1 MRLINP
7 NNLPENIWLWLSFF
21 ISAGALVYFI
31 HALDYLGLIAAILI
45 ATFLFVSFKKMGKN
59 KQEKIEKE
67 SKSTRAFW
75 LWAGAGALT
84 SIATIVLA
92 YQVRTDRAIISP
104 WTETSPLIFLSLSLS
119 SLALIAALSQ
129 TAKNIHRQLLLSL
142 YYLSLFSLAAIIYH
156 LGYGFDPF
164 IHQAAMTE
172 ISQHGYI
179 LPKTPYYIGQ
189 YSLIIALHKF
199 TGINLNLINQWFLP
213 IFSALALPYLLS
225 YLTKDGADN
234 KNKTWQASLLLL
246 IIGFSPL
253 IISTPQNFS
262 YLLLLATVIFIYKNA
277 SKVLIIST
285 AVASFAVHPLAGI
298 PALFLAA
305 MGLIPK
311 LPLKTTLQKILQRPL
326 IIFGGALLMFCLSL
340 WAVAGFGPLNL
351 RSFNLSLLNPVFA
364 NSENYSL
371 NLIYFFFNN
380 YFWLILGA
388 ALLIFFQRKKIWNEN
403 KKSEKT
409 AAQIFSLSALAA
421 ISAYLIS
428 RGFSFSG
435 LIAYEQDDYAARLPI
450 IALIILAPLYWE
462 LLLLLIENSAHYQRL
477 TRIIIALGAAALLTI
492 AAYGSYPRFDHYH
505 NSRGYSSSASDILAV
520 RRAEE
525 LAQEENYIV
534 LANQQVSAAAL
545 REIGFRRYLPSP
557 SGEIYF
563 YPIPTGGPLY
573 QYFLEMVYKQAN
585 KNTMERAMDFAGVQ
599 RSYLI
604 INKYWWASDKIIA
617 EAKMSADYWEKIGQG
632 EDYLFEYRK

>member
-1 MRLINP
+1 MRIINP
-7 NNLPENIWLWLSFF
+7 HNLSQNIWLWLSFF

-31 HALDYLGLIAAILI
+31 HALDYLGLVAAILI
-45 ATFLFVSFKKMGKN
+45 ATFLFVTLKKTGKN
-59 KQEKIEKE
+59 KQEKIERE
-67 SKSTRAFW
+67 SKSTKAFW
-75 LWAGAGALT
+75 LWAVLGIFASVT
-84 SIATIVLA
+84 TMILA
-92 YQVRTDRAIISP
+92 YQARTDSAIISP
-104 WTETSPLIFLSLSLS
+104 WTKTSPLIFLSLGLS
-119 SLALIAALSQ
+119 SLALIAALNQ

-142 YYLSLFSLAAIIYH
+142 YYLSLFSLAAIIYR

-179 LPKTPYYIGQ
+179 LPKTPYYLGQ
-189 YSLIIALHKF
+189 YSLIVALHKF
-199 TGINLNLINQWFLP
+199 TGINLGLINQWFLP

-225 YLTKDGADN
+225 YLAKEKPDN
-234 KNKTWQASLLLL
+234 QSKTWQASLLLL

-277 SKVLIIST
+277 PKVLIIST
-285 AVASFAVHPLAGI
+285 AIASFAVHPLAGI
-298 PALFLAA
+298 PALFLTALF
-305 MGLIPK
+305 LIPK
-311 LPLKTTLQKILQRPL
+311 LPLKTKLLKTLQKPL
-326 IIFGGALLMFCLSL
+326 ITFGGALLMFCLSL
-340 WAVAGFGPLNL
+340 WAVAGFSPLNL
-351 RSFNLSLLNPVFA
+351 QSFNLSLLNPVFA

-371 NLIYFFFNN
+371 NLSYFFYNN

-388 ALLIFFQRKKIWNEN
+388 ALLIFFQRKKIWNED
-403 KKSEKT
+403 KKLEKT

-428 RGFSFSG
+428 RGFNFSG

-450 IALIILAPLYWE
+450 IALIILIPLYWE
-462 LLLLLIENSAHYQRL
+462 LLLLLIKNAAYCQRP
-477 TRIIIALGAAALLTI
+477 TRIIMTLGTAALLTI
-492 AAYGSYPRFDHYH
+492 ATYGSYPRFDHYH

-520 RRAEE
+520 NRAEE
-525 LAQEENYIV
+525 RAQGENYIV

-545 REIGFRRYLPSP
+545 REIGFRRYLSSP

>member
-1 MRLINP
+1 MKQIKLNNP
-7 NNLPENIWLWLSFF
+7 PENIWLWLSFF

-31 HALDYLGLIAAILI
+31 YALDYIGLIAAILI
-45 ATFLFVSFKKMGKN
+45 ATFLFIAFKETDKN
-59 KQEKIEKE
+59 KQEKIEKQN
-67 SKSTRAFW
+67 KSTKQFW
-75 LWAGAGALT
+75 LWAGVGALA
-84 SIATIVLA
+84 SISTIALA
-92 YQVRTDRAIISP
+92 YQARTDSAIISP
-104 WTETSPLIFLSLSLS
+104 WTETSSLIFLSLGLS
-119 SLALIAALSQ
+119 SLALIAALNQ

-142 YYLSLFSLAAIIYH
+142 YYLSLFSLAAIIYR

-164 IHQAAMTE
+164 IHQAAMAE

-179 LPKTPYYIGQ
+179 LPKTPYYLGQ

-199 TGINLNLINQWFLP
+199 SGISLGLINQWFLP

-225 YLTKDGADN
+225 YLTKGNLNN
-234 KNKTWQASLLLL
+234 KNRAWLASLLLL

-277 SKVLIIST
+277 RKVLIIST
-285 AVASFAVHPLAGI
+285 AVASFSVHPLAGI
-298 PALFLAA
+298 PALFLAVLT
-305 MGLIPK
+305 LIPS
-311 LPLKTTLQKILQRPL
+311 LTLKKDLRIILQRPL

-340 WAVAGFGPLNL
+340 WAVAGFSSLNL
-351 RSFNLSLLNPVFA
+351 QGFNLSLLNPIFA
-364 NSENYSL
+364 NRENYAL
-371 NLIYFFFNN
+371 NLSYFFFNN
-380 YFWLILGA
+380 YFWLILGG
-388 ALLIFFQRKKIWNEN
+388 ALLIFYQRKKIWDEN

-428 RGFSFSG
+428 RGFNFSG

-450 IALIILAPLYWE
+450 IALIMLIPLYWE
-462 LLLLLIENSAHYQRL
+462 LLLYAIKNAYAYQRP
-477 TRIIIALGAAALLTI
+477 TRVIMTLGAAALVTI
-492 AAYGSYPRFDHYH
+492 AVYGSYPRFDHYH

-520 RRAEE
+520 NRAEE
-525 LAQEENYIV
+525 RAQGEGYIV

-545 REIGFRRYLPSP
+545 REIGFRRYLPS
-557 SGEIYF
+557 SAGEIYF

-573 QYFLEMVYKQAN
+573 QYFLEMVYKQASQD
-585 KNTMERAMDFAGVQ
+585 TMERAMDFANVK

-632 EDYLFEYRK
+632 ENYLFEYRK

>member
-7 NNLPENIWLWLSFF
+7 NNLPENIWLWLCFF

-31 HALDYLGLIAAILI
+31 HALDYIGLIAAILI
-45 ATFLFVSFKKMGKN
+45 ATFLFVAFKKSGKN
-59 KQEKIEKE
+59 KQEKIEKQ
-67 SKSTRAFW
+67 SKSTKAFW
-75 LWAGAGALT
+75 LWAGVGALA
-84 SIATIVLA
+84 SITTIVCA
-92 YQVRTDRAIISP
+92 YQARTDSAIISP
-104 WTETSPLIFLSLSLS
+104 WTETSPLIFLSLGLS

-129 TAKNIHRQLLLSL
+129 TAKNIHQQLLLSL
-142 YYLSLFSLAAIIYH
+142 YYLSLFSLAAIIYR

-164 IHQAAMTE
+164 IHQAAMAE

-179 LPKTPYYIGQ
+179 LPKTPYYLGQ

-199 TGINLNLINQWFLP
+199 TGISLGLINQWFLP

-225 YLTKDGADN
+225 YLAKGISDN
-234 KNKTWQASLLLL
+234 KNKAWQTSLLLL

-277 SKVLIIST
+277 RKVLIIST

-298 PALFLAA
+298 PALFLTALI
-305 MGLIPK
+305 LIPS
-311 LPLKTTLQKILQRPL
+311 LPLKVALQKILQKPL
-326 IIFGGALLMFCLSL
+326 ITFGSALLMFCLSL
-340 WAVAGFGPLNL
+340 WAVAGFSALNL
-351 RSFNLSLLNPVFA
+351 QSFNLSLLNPVFA

-371 NLIYFFFNN
+371 NLSYFFFNN
-380 YFWLILGA
+380 YFWLILGGT
-388 ALLIFFQRKKIWNEN
+388 LLIFFQRKKIWPED
-403 KKSEKT
+403 KKSEKK

-435 LIAYEQDDYAARLPI
+435 LITYEQDDYAARLPI
-450 IALIILAPLYWE
+450 IALIILTPLYWE
-462 LLLLLIENSAHYQRL
+462 LLLHIIKAA
-477 TRIIIALGAAALLTI
+477 TRYRRTTQIIMVIGGAILVTTAV
-492 AAYGSYPRFDHYH
+492 YGSYPRFDHYH
-505 NSRGYSSSASDILAV
+505 NSRGYSSSASDISAV

-525 LAQEENYIV
+525 RAQGENYIV

-545 REIGFRRYLPSP
+545 REIGFRRYLSSP

-585 KNTMERAMDFAGVQ
+585 QETMERAMDFAGVR

-632 EDYLFEYRK
+632 ENYLFEYRK